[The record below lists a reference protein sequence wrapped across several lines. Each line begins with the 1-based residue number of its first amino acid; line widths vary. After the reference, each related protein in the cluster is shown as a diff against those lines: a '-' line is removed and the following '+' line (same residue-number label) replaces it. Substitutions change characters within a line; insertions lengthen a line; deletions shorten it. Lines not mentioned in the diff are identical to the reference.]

1 MSLDNIKSI
10 PAYCIDRY
18 KICCAQHI
26 FASEI
31 HRLFC
36 DKLEKWIDQYYI
48 PSSLD
53 AFDINYNYF
62 HHNINV
68 QLDDTYTVTDTPVS
82 ELSINTQLSRKC
94 DTYTCNT
101 PYNSIK
107 IHIENTNG
115 NTSRTDVYITILIS
129 PNYSIETEIKDI
141 QLSTGVDMSNSF
153 ELRSP
158 EFSRSHTAS
167 REEIFATT
175 TYYSID
181 ESEKTKLVQYFLEA
195 CKEIDLYISEINDE
209 YYDEQREEYNIEYAM
224 DHS

>member
-1 MSLDNIKSI
+1 MSLDNINPIS
-10 PAYCIDRY
+10 AYCIDRY

-31 HRLFC
+31 NRLFC
-36 DKLEKWIDQYYI
+36 DKLEKWMDQYYI

-82 ELSINTQLSRKC
+82 EFSINKMLSRKC

-101 PYNSIK
+101 LYNSIK

-115 NTSRTDVYITILIS
+115 NTSRTDVYITIVIS
-129 PNYSIETEIKDI
+129 PNYSKETEIKDI
-141 QLSTGVDMSNSF
+141 QLSTGVDIS
-153 ELRSP
+153 
-158 EFSRSHTAS
+158 
-167 REEIFATT
+167 TT
-175 TYYSID
+175 TDYSVC

>member
-1 MSLDNIKSI
+1 MSLDNINPISDH
-10 PAYCIDRY
+10 CIYRY
-18 KICCAQHI
+18 KIFCANYI

-36 DKLEKWIDQYYI
+36 DKLEKCMDQYYI

-53 AFDINYNYF
+53 AFDINDNYF

-68 QLDDTYTVTDTPVS
+68 ELDDTYTVTDTPVS
-82 ELSINTQLSRKC
+82 ELSINTPLSRKC

-129 PNYSIETEIKDI
+129 PNYSKDTEIKDI
-141 QLSTGVDMSNSF
+141 SVSTGVEMSNSF
-153 ELRSP
+153 KLRSP
-158 EFSRSHTAS
+158 EFSRSPTTS
-167 REEIFATT
+167 RQEIFATT
-175 TYYSID
+175 ADYFVG

-195 CKEIDLYISEINDE
+195 CKEIDLVISEINDE

-224 DHS
+224 DHT